1 MRIELQELMKNK
13 AEIEDIDSLSNLIN
27 ELYDKIHEVEKNGGS
42 GTGLSVTEKP
52 ALMSRSS
59 VGSQS
64 RAGAQ
69 TVKEINEI
77 IKVLKETVDTMGT

>member
-1 MRIELQELMKNK
+1 MSIELQELIKSK

-27 ELYDKIHEVEKNGGS
+27 ELYDKIHEVEKNGGGGS
-42 GTGLSVTEKP
+42 NLSPIEKP
-52 ALMSRSS
+52 VLMSRSS

-69 TVKEINEI
+69 TVKEINET
-77 IKVLKETVDTMGT
+77 IKVLKETIDSMSK